1 MFEEKNL
8 YNLQTS
14 QFSERIFEKSGNT
27 NHFHKHT
34 ASENTY
40 PFLKCPSYYRE
51 SNILKLLLFRKIFLE
66 ISLSKE
72 NPELSLERNHC
83 MKREQLYSGKAKTI
97 YKTDDPDTLIA
108 EFRNSLTAFNG
119 EKKGEMELKGYYNAQ
134 ISKKM
139 FEMLE
144 ANGIKTHFVSMLSDI
159 DMLVRKVEIIKI
171 EVIVRNIAA
180 GSITKKYPIKEGT
193 VFKSPVLVFDF
204 KSDEYGDPMLNDD
217 IALAL
222 GIATREEMATLRKLA
237 LRINELLVPYLD
249 ERGIVLPDFKLE
261 FGRRNGEII
270 LADEISCDT
279 CRFWDKKTGQSMDK
293 DVFRFDKGDIS
304 KAYEEVARRI
314 VPEIFK

>member
-1 MFEEKNL
+1 ML
-8 YNLQTS
+8 
-14 QFSERIFEKSGNT
+14 
-27 NHFHKHT
+27 
-34 ASENTY
+34 
-40 PFLKCPSYYRE
+40 
-51 SNILKLLLFRKIFLE
+51 
-66 ISLSKE
+66 
-72 NPELSLERNHC
+72 
-83 MKREQLYSGKAKTI
+83 
-97 YKTDDPDTLIA
+97 A
-108 EFRNSLTAFNG
+108 E
-119 EKKGEMELKGYYNAQ
+119 
-134 ISKKM
+134 
-139 FEMLE
+139 
-144 ANGIKTHFVSMLSDI
+144 GIKTHFVKMLSDV
-159 DMLVRKVEIIKI
+159 DMLVKKVDIIKI

-180 GSITKKYPIKEGT
+180 GSITKRYPLKEGT

-222 GIATREEMATLRKLA
+222 ELATKEELATLRKLA

-261 FGRRNGEII
+261 FGRRDGEII

-279 CRFWDKKTGQSMDK
+279 CRFWDKSTGQSMDK

>member
-1 MFEEKNL
+1 
-8 YNLQTS
+8 
-14 QFSERIFEKSGNT
+14 
-27 NHFHKHT
+27 
-34 ASENTY
+34 
-40 PFLKCPSYYRE
+40 
-51 SNILKLLLFRKIFLE
+51 
-66 ISLSKE
+66 
-72 NPELSLERNHC
+72 
-83 MKREQLYSGKAKTI
+83 MKKEQLYSGKAKTI
-97 YKTDDPDTLIA
+97 YKTDESDTLIA

-119 EKKGEMELKGYYNAQ
+119 EKKGEMDKKGFYNAQ

-144 ANGIKTHFVSMLSDI
+144 SEGIKTHYLEMLSGI
-159 DMLVRKVEIIKI
+159 DMLIKKVEIIKI

-217 IALAL
+217 IAVAL
-222 GIATREEMATLRKLA
+222 GLATREELTILRELA

-249 ERGIVLPDFKLE
+249 KRGIILPDFKLE
-261 FGRRNGEII
+261 FGRMNGTVV

-279 CRFWDKKTGQSMDK
+279 CRFWDKETGKSMDK

>member
-1 MFEEKNL
+1 M
-8 YNLQTS
+8 
-14 QFSERIFEKSGNT
+14 I
-27 NHFHKHT
+27 
-34 ASENTY
+34 
-40 PFLKCPSYYRE
+40 
-51 SNILKLLLFRKIFLE
+51 
-66 ISLSKE
+66 
-72 NPELSLERNHC
+72 
-83 MKREQLYSGKAKTI
+83 REQLYSGKAKTI
-97 YKTDDPDTLIA
+97 YKTDDPDTLIV

-119 EKKGEMELKGYYNAQ
+119 EKRGEIEKKGYYNAQ
-134 ISKKM
+134 ISKKL

-144 ANGIKTHFVSMLSDI
+144 AEGIKTHFIEMLSDI
-159 DMLVRKVEIIKI
+159 DMLVKKVDIIKI
-171 EVIVRNIAA
+171 EVIVRNIAT
-180 GSITKKYPIKEGT
+180 GSITKKYPLKEGT

-222 GIATREEMATLRKLA
+222 ELATKEELATLRKLA

-261 FGRRNGEII
+261 FGRRDGEII

-279 CRFWDKKTGQSMDK
+279 CRFWDKSTGQSMDK